1 MKNVC
6 YHLLAF
12 VCLSCF
18 SAPSNNDSIQKWQTI
33 PQKELKAYAL
43 ILKTKLGYQTTAA
56 FSIEKAQKRTVAFYD
71 EAWLFNFTIKE
82 ASTSKKVQ
90 LLCVNAVAPTIM
102 NTATDW
108 DTFFVNHPPNLS
120 DELAVLDFFLL
131 FTDTVILRQKD
142 LPKSLR
148 HQLQNT
154 VHAPRIMFQNKD
166 IVTIQSF
173 IKEGNH
179 VYLAL
184 HKVDTLAKTIIFHG
198 KSNLFLKKNPSS
210 TMVSFTKIPL
220 LYSKMGWVPTTPLLS
235 R

>member
-43 ILKTKLGYQTTAA
+43 ILKAKLRHQTTAA
-56 FSIEKAQKRTVAFYD
+56 FTIEKAQKRNVAFYD
-71 EAWLFNFTIKE
+71 EAWLFDFTIKE

-90 LLCVNAVAPTIM
+90 LLCVNAMSPTIL

-108 DTFFVNHPPNLS
+108 DTFFENHPPNLS
-120 DELAVLDFFLL
+120 NGAAVLDFFLL
-131 FTDTVILRQKD
+131 FMDKVVLSQKD
-142 LPKSLR
+142 LSGALR

-154 VHAPRIMFQNKD
+154 VHAPRIMFQNKG

-173 IKEGNH
+173 IKEGNQ

-198 KSNLFLKKNPSS
+198 KSNLFLEKNPND
-210 TMVSFTKIPL
+210 TMLSFVNFEYRP
-220 LYSKMGWVPTTPLLS
+220 
-235 R
+235 